1 MSKIVSIE
9 QRLIIPDNIK
19 VMLKKGIRSERLF
32 NDHRIIV
39 TLDIDHPKY
48 VFDRWMWESE
58 YLRFDRLSPTII
70 RPDDDTI
77 GFRMA
82 LTLSEAL
89 DFIYKATPPVLQ
101 DKIPESTTNVY
112 DVIECL
118 KTFLLEDNG
127 GQQKY
132 YMSLFEQMT
141 HLKPTNIPSKI
152 DTRYCDAIRQRVST
166 GTIVHIQWNKSDSD
180 EGIYTF
186 HCNNKSDMMNLLR
199 SFQSYCGKGFTIMDR
214 LYDPNSGYY
223 IQAYMEHKPSD
234 YLMEIKRISYEWMK

>member
-1 MSKIVSIE
+1 MSKIITISDDIDLPVSV
-9 QRLIIPDNIK
+9 K
-19 VMLKKGIRSERLF
+19 VMLKKNIRSERLF
-32 NDHRIIV
+32 NDAIIPI
-39 TLDIDHPKY
+39 TLNIDHPKE
-48 VFDRWMWESE
+48 VFDRWIWESE
-58 YLRFDRLSPTII
+58 YLRFPFQSGVSLHQNDGIE
-70 RPDDDTI
+70 
-77 GFRMA
+77 FHMK

-101 DKIPESTTNVY
+101 DRIPESTTNVY

-118 KTFLLEDNG
+118 KTFLLEDNS

-152 DTRYCDAIRQRVST
+152 DTRYCDAIRQRVSV
-166 GTIVHIQWNKSDSD
+166 GPIVHIQWNRTNGN

-186 HCNNKSDMMNLLR
+186 HCNNKADMMNLLHM
-199 SFQSYCGKGFTIMDR
+199 FASYIEYGFTIMDR

-223 IQAYMEHKPSD
+223 IQAYMEHKSSD